1 MKSIL
6 LFLFT
11 FLCVFTLISC
21 SDDDIPANGKTIQGS
36 LIGTWQCVEQQNDYI
51 WFKRVSQIE
60 SGSWGWVIKD
70 NGTLIAQPENT
81 EYTWESIK
89 NGLAVYYLPP
99 NGAAAFDIEIKYIT
113 DEQMT
118 VLKTKPNTSF
128 YL

>member
-1 MKSIL
+1 MKNIL
-6 LFLFT
+6 RFPVLVLFAFT
-11 FLCVFTLISC
+11 FISC
-21 SDDDIPANGKTIQGS
+21 SDDDISANGKLIQGS
-36 LIGTWQCVEQQNDYI
+36 LIGTWQCAEQQNEYI

-81 EYTWESIK
+81 EYTWKSIK

-113 DEQMT
+113 DDQMT

-128 YL
+128 DL